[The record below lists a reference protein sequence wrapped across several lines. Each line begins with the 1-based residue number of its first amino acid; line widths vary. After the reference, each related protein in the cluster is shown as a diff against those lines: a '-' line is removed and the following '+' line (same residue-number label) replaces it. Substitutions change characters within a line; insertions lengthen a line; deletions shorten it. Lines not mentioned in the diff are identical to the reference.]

1 MREEKEIII
10 VCLLI
15 FIVGVVGIFLT
26 TSFNGMKYTSIY
38 IKDYEANLYIGKNLT
53 LEEIYSYEVLE
64 GRKYRMLYRDWKAP
78 LVYNGSLNTPY
89 VKVLNLST
97 SSKDMVG
104 YVVDYKGDIFVFSDE
119 DWIKRNIEEIVDKY
133 YIRNEVGFYNPLYI
147 RNPGIYTTSYKFVIY
162 PPIETDNVF
171 YHINL
176 KLADEHLPYK
186 NVKINVIDENN
197 SILDL
202 FVYPS
207 TFKVYKTYFGYTIEG
222 SSPKND
228 PIEVEMLLKPNSV
241 NGFTRYVYNV
251 EGKTI
256 SAYKKYTFVS
266 NIVMTLKYLL
276 MAIILL
282 FPLIAYI
289 IYLKFGKEKFYVVPE
304 YLSYVP
310 NKNRKPWI
318 VNLIFAGDAGFFD
331 KEGFYATLLDLHNRG
346 YIKIMNGGKIEIL
359 KTDLENL
366 DVYESD
372 VMKFL
377 MKYSKTMYLTLS
389 I

>member
-176 KLADEHLPYK
+176 KLLK
-186 NVKINVIDENN
+186 
-197 SILDL
+197 L
-202 FVYPS
+202 
-207 TFKVYKTYFGYTIEG
+207 
-222 SSPKND
+222 
-228 PIEVEMLLKPNSV
+228 ML
-241 NGFTRYVYNV
+241 
-251 EGKTI
+251 
-256 SAYKKYTFVS
+256 
-266 NIVMTLKYLL
+266 
-276 MAIILL
+276 
-282 FPLIAYI
+282 
-289 IYLKFGKEKFYVVPE
+289 
-304 YLSYVP
+304 
-310 NKNRKPWI
+310 
-318 VNLIFAGDAGFFD
+318 
-331 KEGFYATLLDLHNRG
+331 
-346 YIKIMNGGKIEIL
+346 
-359 KTDLENL
+359 
-366 DVYESD
+366 
-372 VMKFL
+372 
-377 MKYSKTMYLTLS
+377 
-389 I
+389 

>member
-1 MREEKEIII
+1 M
-10 VCLLI
+10 
-15 FIVGVVGIFLT
+15 
-26 TSFNGMKYTSIY
+26 
-38 IKDYEANLYIGKNLT
+38 
-53 LEEIYSYEVLE
+53 
-64 GRKYRMLYRDWKAP
+64 
-78 LVYNGSLNTPY
+78 
-89 VKVLNLST
+89 
-97 SSKDMVG
+97 
-104 YVVDYKGDIFVFSDE
+104 
-119 DWIKRNIEEIVDKY
+119 
-133 YIRNEVGFYNPLYI
+133 
-147 RNPGIYTTSYKFVIY
+147 
-162 PPIETDNVF
+162 
-171 YHINL
+171 
-176 KLADEHLPYK
+176 
-186 NVKINVIDENN
+186 
-197 SILDL
+197 

-318 VNLIFAGDAGFFD
+318 VNLIFAGDAGFLIKRDFMPL
-331 KEGFYATLLDLHNRG
+331 YWT
-346 YIKIMNGGKIEIL
+346 YITGAI
-359 KTDLENL
+359 
-366 DVYESD
+366 
-372 VMKFL
+372 
-377 MKYSKTMYLTLS
+377 
-389 I
+389 